1 MLSSSGSKVLE
12 NLAIAGAKGDV
23 PAGSEAVAV
32 YANTPEFEE
41 AEKWQTRHVLRR
53 VTGMRK
59 QGVGFYTWQHPTFR
73 FSAARAFHQSFRPL
87 VHEKFVYIT
96 ITDCLSG
103 YTCACFSTANPCT
116 TD

>member
-32 YANTPEFEE
+32 YANTPESEE
-41 AEKWQTRHVLRR
+41 AEHWQTHHVLRLD
-53 VTGMRK
+53 TNK
-59 QGVGFYTWQHPTFR
+59 LEQGVSFYTWQHPTLR

-103 YTCACFSTANPCT
+103 YTCACFPTANPCT